1 MIFVTHLK
9 CLADMAERQK
19 PGRDAGAGL
28 MPGQEAGRGAKPEPG
43 QEAGRGAKPGPGR
56 EPGQGARLV
65 LAEGE
70 HAVNYVTERA
80 EQDPGTENAEGI
92 RQAAGSDAD
101 AAKVRK
107 TYRIVRGQPSAGI
120 FEQELFDKY
129 FGTVL
134 R

>member
-70 HAVNYVTERA
+70 HAVNYVTERV
-80 EQDPGTENAEGI
+80 EQDPGTEDTG
-92 RQAAGSDAD
+92 QALSADAD